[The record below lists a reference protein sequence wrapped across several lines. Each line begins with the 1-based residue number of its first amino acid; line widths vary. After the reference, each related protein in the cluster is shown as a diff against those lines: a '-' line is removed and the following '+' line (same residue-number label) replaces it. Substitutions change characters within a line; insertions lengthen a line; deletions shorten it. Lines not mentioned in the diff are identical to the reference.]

1 MNCQFRV
8 LTRGKSLLLRKLC
21 VALLATLVIAS
32 TAASTAPSVAAGS
45 YTPPTGA
52 MFNNPMGS
60 SEAKHR
66 LAAHLR
72 RTIASTPRH
81 SIIRIAVY
89 SFDRRDLGDA
99 LAAACRRKVTVQIV
113 INDNWISGQVRRMK
127 RLLGSN
133 INPHWNDACH
143 PRKKPDDPTSTKKPY
158 SQPSFI
164 KVCYRSCRLRGPGNQ
179 HMKIYMFS
187 RAGSAENVIM
197 VGSNNMT
204 YYAADTHWNDTFT
217 VRGKAA
223 MFTTYSTIFR
233 QLAEDKPVAQ
243 PYLVVRHGDLTTE
256 FGPLQGVPRSQDP
269 VARRL
274 AGVNCRALG
283 GTGTNGHTAIRI
295 AMYAWVGDRGRYL
308 ARRVADLDRNGCV
321 VRAILS
327 GAGSEVKRILR
338 RGGVQLRSADLNL
351 DYNSETGFGE
361 TPWEHFTHEKWMAL
375 NGTWNGTPTR
385 SVWTGSENWSDKS
398 LHNDEVTLQIP
409 RANAHRAY
417 ARHFDMMWSSRTY
430 TRPL

>member
-1 MNCQFRV
+1 M
-8 LTRGKSLLLRKLC
+8 LGGKLLLFRKHC
-21 VALLATLVIAS
+21 VALLATIVVALPVATVS
-32 TAASTAPSVAAGS
+32 GTAPAAVGAAS
-45 YTPPTGA
+45 YTPPVGA

-60 SEAKHR
+60 REAQHR
-66 LAAHLR
+66 LAGHLR

-99 LAAACRRKVTVQIV
+99 LVAACRRKVTVQIV
-113 INDNWISGQVRRMK
+113 INDNWISAQVRRMK
-127 RLLGSN
+127 RLLGTN
-133 INPHWNDACH
+133 IDPHWRDACH
-143 PRKKPDDPTSTKKPY
+143 PRKKPADPDSTRKPY
-158 SQPSFI
+158 PEPSFI
-164 KVCYRSCRLRGPGNQ
+164 KVCYQSCRLRGPGNQ

-187 RAGSAENVIM
+187 KAGTRSNVIM

-204 YYAADTHWNDTFT
+204 YYAARTHWNDMFT
-217 VRGKAA
+217 VQGGPG
-223 MFTTYSTIFR
+223 MFETYSLVIR
-233 QLAEDKPVAQ
+233 QLAKDKPVKQ
-243 PYLVVRHGDLTTE
+243 PYLIARHGDLTTE
-256 FGPLQGVPRSQDP
+256 FGPLRGVPRSQDP

-274 AGVNCRALG
+274 AGVGCRALP
-283 GTGTNGHTAIRI
+283 GTGTRGHTSIRI

-338 RGGVQLRSADLNL
+338 RGGVALRSADL
-351 DYNSETGFGE
+351 DTDQNSETGFGE
-361 TPWEHFTHEKWMAL
+361 TPWEHFTHEKWMSL

-385 SVWTGSENWSDKS
+385 TVWTGSENWSDQS
-398 LHNDEVTLQIP
+398 LHNDEVTLTIP
-409 RANAHRAY
+409 RAGAHHAY
-417 ARHFDMMWSSRTY
+417 ARHFDLLWGSSRY